1 MSDLTS
7 TDEPIVPFGGVGL
20 SGNGFRIGDQQA
32 NIEAFTDMQWITL
45 QQQPGSYPF

>member
-1 MSDLTS
+1 MSPSFHSAASDCPAT
-7 TDEPIVPFGGVGL
+7 V
-20 SGNGFRIGDQQA
+20 FRIGGQRA